1 MTLIRRWIARPVHW
15 LPQLDPHSLQVR
27 LTVGIALVSAL
38 GIGTLAIATSWQMQ
52 RQLVATHKQT
62 IKYIFDRFDR
72 DVMHYSERNPAEMG
86 LQPAIDNLSAER
98 VLLWVKR
105 PDGAIAAQ
113 SMPLSGRA
121 DDTSK
126 GLLGLPARQM
136 MPQVSEIG
144 GRFWVWCSGPLT
156 VKGTHLGQLYIA
168 ADITQ
173 DRGIL
178 EGLIRTLA
186 LASGAAIAAMT
197 VAIAL
202 YVRRSLRPVL
212 EIGQLADRISVR
224 ELDTARIQLQNAP
237 SEVRQLAQTC
247 NTMLDRLA
255 QSWEQQRQFVSNV
268 SHELRTPLTLVSGYL
283 QSTLRRAT
291 NLSEPQ
297 REALEIAASEA
308 ERTIQL
314 LQDLLDLARAD
325 RGYLHFQLEPLLIG
339 DLVAEVVEMAKQY
352 SHREISIACGNDLLE
367 ATADRNRLKQVLLNL
382 IDNAVKYSP
391 SDTEIIV
398 GVRALGDRAI
408 VEICDR
414 GVGIPLAQQG
424 RIFEPFYRVDE
435 ARSRSVSP
443 GESHATGG
451 TGLGLSIVKTLVEGM
466 GGTVTVRSKPGEGS
480 TFGAILPRSP

>member
-1 MTLIRRWIARPVHW
+1 
-15 LPQLDPHSLQVR
+15 
-27 LTVGIALVSAL
+27 
-38 GIGTLAIATSWQMQ
+38 
-52 RQLVATHKQT
+52 
-62 IKYIFDRFDR
+62 
-72 DVMHYSERNPAEMG
+72 
-86 LQPAIDNLSAER
+86 
-98 VLLWVKR
+98 
-105 PDGAIAAQ
+105 
-113 SMPLSGRA
+113 
-121 DDTSK
+121 
-126 GLLGLPARQM
+126 
-136 MPQVSEIG
+136 
-144 GRFWVWCSGPLT
+144 
-156 VKGTHLGQLYIA
+156 
-168 ADITQ
+168 
-173 DRGIL
+173 L

-325 RGYLHFQLEPLLIG
+325 RGYLHFQLEPLLIA

-352 SHREISIACGNDLLE
+352 SHREIAIVCGEDLLE
-367 ATADRNRLKQVLLNL
+367 ASADRNRLKQVLLNL

-391 SDTEIIV
+391 SDTEIKV
-398 GVRALGDRAI
+398 GVRSFGDRAI

-424 RIFEPFYRVDE
+424 RIFERFYRVDE

-443 GESHATGG
+443 GESLATGG

-480 TFGAILPRSP
+480 TFGVILPKTKLTVRCPV